1 MADEQ
6 KTPEC
11 PDSYCPVCKAL
22 GKQETL
28 LEVGELVEIS
38 PNPQAG
44 KGIPRVVDC
53 TAGCR
58 FDLEP
63 YFSPKTNG
71 TYCYM
76 LIRSERNP
84 DAVVN
89 HFWFHPSCIGKPS
102 HTNSP

>member
-6 KTPEC
+6 KPIEC
-11 PDSYCPVCKAL
+11 LDQFCPVCKAL

-28 LEVGELVEIS
+28 HEVTGLIEIS

-44 KGIPRVVDC
+44 KGIPRVIDC

-63 YFSPKTNG
+63 YFSPKANG

-84 DAVVN
+84 EAVVN
-89 HFWFHPSCIGKPS
+89 HFWFLPSCIGKPK
-102 HTNSP
+102 